1 MRDLI
6 TDLMNKDEAQVFLD
20 LDRQVSDEQYDRDKD
35 MIWREND

>member
-6 TDLMNKDEAQVFLD
+6 TDLMTKDEAQVFLD

>member
-35 MIWREND
+35 MIYREND